1 MTLHIFNP
9 EHDLAL
15 AASDGN
21 FTAPHAGRQL
31 RADLGYLPLL
41 WAKRGDLVLVNDKE
55 WAWHA
60 YTKLKI
66 NHRTDVHLVTLEELP
81 EAFRVRPKLTVTP
94 WGWDP
99 TIREQLR
106 RAGVP
111 EDRLPGKLQVDRIRD
126 LSNRRL
132 AVNVLDRLKE
142 LEGTTG
148 FSRVCNT
155 YEELLVFLD
164 ANEHV
169 VVKAPW
175 SSSGRGVRYIDRET
189 ALEST
194 NTLQWICNTIKR
206 QGSVTAEIYCDKVQD
221 FAVEFV
227 ASPKMVQS
235 VGFSIFN
242 TVKSAYTGNVLDA
255 ETEKVRMI
263 TRYVPLV
270 QLDAVVRE
278 LEKLLYGYLRDVYEG
293 PLGVDMMVVKNPDA
307 TGQPYLLN
315 PCVEINLRCTMGHAA
330 LALTN
335 ARVRG
340 TMHIEYDGKNYKLK
354 LNSIT

>member
-31 RADLGYLPLL
+31 RADLSYLPML
-41 WAKRGDLVLVNDKE
+41 WAKRGDLVLVKDKE

-60 YTKLKI
+60 YTKHKI
-66 NHRTDVHLVTLEELP
+66 THRTDVHLVTADELP

-94 WGWDP
+94 WGWDQ

-111 EDRLPGKLQVDRIRD
+111 EDRLLTKVQIDRIRD
-126 LSNRRL
+126 LSNRRI
-132 AVNVLDRLKE
+132 AVSVLDRLKE

-175 SSSGRGVRYIDRET
+175 SSSGRGVRYIDRES
-189 ALEST
+189 ALENT

-221 FAVEFV
+221 FAVEFM
-227 ASPKMVQS
+227 ATPKKVS
-235 VGFSIFN
+235 AVGFSIFN
-242 TVKSAYTGNVLDA
+242 TVKSAYTGNVLASEQD
-255 ETEKVRMI
+255 KVRML

-270 QLDAVVRE
+270 QIDGVVSALEE
-278 LEKLLYGYLRDVYEG
+278 LLFDYLHDVYEG
-293 PLGVDMMVVKNPDA
+293 PLGVDMMVVKNPDD
-307 TGQPYLLN
+307 TGQPYLIN

-335 ARVRG
+335 AGLRG
-340 TMHIEYDGKNYKLK
+340 TMHIEYNGRNYKLK
-354 LNSIT
+354 LNATP